1 MRLIPGKTKVQIELF
16 KGISLWDMLVAGIG
30 ILLVLFVLISSLPGK
45 FYIILGIGLV
55 FIGLLIRMDT
65 VPNYRYLLQILRHF
79 SYSRKYDKVYDD
91 ATLKAMSSEDS
102 GEQLI
107 GMFWK
112 GKKKKNI
119 PVMKEKQAEPEK
131 KVSAPELPSKKELR
145 EILKKENAILK
156 DKKATKEE
164 QDAVWLARA
173 RRSAAKKASKSN
185 SREKKVER
193 VDISNLMPFTNI
205 KDGYIEYG
213 NKYYGAVLEIPPVE
227 FRFFSEFRR
236 ENSIVN
242 GLGRVLRNLHGE
254 FSANIVKLERPMIYD
269 DYLKKEYERLDD
281 LKAAYINGALNE
293 AELQA
298 RVEILYDRIEELQ
311 KLCEQEKVVAPFYY
325 VVLFES
331 DKRQLEMQLS
341 TAMEAMRGG
350 ELECKR
356 LDDAELAVFLKY
368 SNELDFDEHEIKEI
382 APEYYAAWAMPQ
394 TLDIKVRSVEVNH
407 IVTHNMRVVG
417 YPSQVDDAWL
427 ATVMSMPATKVVV
440 KCRPMEHAK
449 AVRNLDRSLQELRG
463 QLMATSVDSRVIE
476 LQSHIE
482 SLGALLSSLQGES
495 EVLLETNIYVTAYD
509 IAATRANAKI
519 VQPPISSRSNITG
532 MKKMVRRLYQ
542 EHGFRLNNMEFGQM
556 QAFIGSQISAW
567 DPMFK
572 DGRGIPSNSLA
583 ACYPWVFANVSD
595 EGGLKLG
602 SNDGVP
608 VFLDFFRRDNERINS
623 NMVIIG
629 KSGSG
634 KSYATKDILTNLA
647 ADNCKIFILDPENE
661 YTELAGNLHGK
672 FINVGN
678 ATQGRINPFQ
688 IITALDDDGSGEN
701 KNTGSYATHLQFLEE
716 FFRQI
721 LPDCD
726 RDAME
731 YLNSLIDRM
740 YMNFGITEETDLS
753 KLTPADYPVFDDLYD
768 AVLQEF
774 QQTDNEYVRSI
785 LRILM
790 NYIAKFS
797 TGGRNA
803 NIWNGPST
811 ITTDENFIVF
821 NFQSLLSNRNST
833 IANAQM
839 LLVLKYVDNEII
851 KNRDYNLKYHANRKI
866 VVAIDEAHVF
876 IDAKFPVALD
886 FMFQLAKRIRKYNG
900 MQIVITQNIK
910 DFVGSEEIAR
920 KSTAIINACQ
930 YSFIFALAPNDMQDL
945 CLLYEKAGG
954 INESEQEQITT
965 AARGQAF
972 TILGAASRT
981 SFRVEVPEDV
991 VDMFQNPDYESRYFV
1006 GEEGAEYW
1014 EEFVGDSREL
1024 AEQNRKKPIV
1034 VPEEEEEKNSEGTE
1048 ERKHITFL
1056 ELTEEEAAEE
1066 QAEADAKKAEAEA
1079 KREEAEAEAAEAD
1092 TKKSSGFLFE
1102 EVDEEDMPPT
1112 ATAGA
1117 ASMEASA
1124 ASAGA
1129 ARTMAADMGA
1139 AAAGLAS
1146 GIPAAA
1152 PAAAAPGTAE
1162 VMLTQLLEK
1171 FSYDSMAAQ
1180 IRQAVQ
1186 QQVAVELKK
1195 ELEARGIDSSQSAEA
1210 YRSRKDRPTNAEDSF
1225 GEEAFEKQ
1233 DPDMYSFGAE
1243 DIDTEVIGTED
1254 IDTEDIDTEDF
1265 LPEDFEEDIFKTEEQ
1280 PEAEEAEEDETG
1292 FFDMGEDEAGFF
1304 DMGEDEDSDSQ
1315 EDTEE
1320 PLEEAEAS
1328 DEEDA
1333 EEYEEEYEEEDSFF
1347 NISEEDTGEEDN
1359 DFDLMNM
1366 LTQLADEMED
1376 ITPIDVMDAYGEE
1389 VVDISLE
1396 DLVKYVKKTIYH
1408 QS

>member
-45 FYIILGIGLV
+45 FYIIMGIGIV
-55 FIGLLIRMDT
+55 FVGLLIRMDT

-79 SYSRKYDKVYDD
+79 SYARRYAKPYDD
-91 ATLKAMSSEDS
+91 AAIKAMSSGAAAE
-102 GEQLI
+102 EQA
-107 GMFWK
+107 GKNKK
-112 GKKKKNI
+112 GKKKKSI
-119 PVMKEKQAEPEK
+119 PVLKDDRSDTAAQGTTA
-131 KVSAPELPSKKELR
+131 ALPSKKELK
-145 EILKKENAILK
+145 EILKRENAILK

-173 RRSAAKKASKSN
+173 QRSAAKKAGKTN
-185 SREKKVER
+185 QKETRAER
-193 VDISNLMPFTNI
+193 ADVAKLMPFTNI

-213 NKYYGAVLEIPPVE
+213 NKYYGAVLEVPPVE

-236 ENSIVN
+236 DNSIVN

-254 FSANIVKLERPMIYD
+254 FSANIIKLERPMIYD
-269 DYLKKEYERLDD
+269 DYLQKEYDRLDD
-281 LKAAYINGALNE
+281 LKAAYVNGALNE
-293 AELQA
+293 EELQA

-311 KLCEQEKVVAPFYY
+311 KLCDQDKVVTPFYY
-325 VVLFES
+325 IALFES

-341 TAMEAMRGG
+341 SAVEALRGG
-350 ELECKR
+350 ELECRR
-356 LDDAELAVFLKY
+356 LGDADLAVFLKY
-368 SNELDFDEHEIKEI
+368 SNELDFDEHEIKDI
-382 APEYYAAWAMPQ
+382 APEYYAQWAMPQ
-394 TLDIKVRSVEVNH
+394 SLDIKARRVEVNH
-407 IVTHNMRVVG
+407 IVTHNMRVVN
-417 YPSQVDDAWL
+417 YPGAVDDAWL
-427 ATVMSMPATKVVV
+427 ATVMSMPSTKVVV

-476 LQSHIE
+476 LQTHIE
-482 SLGALLSSLQGES
+482 SLSALLASLQGES
-495 EVLLETNIYVTAYD
+495 EMLLETNIYVTAYD
-509 IAATRANAKI
+509 IAATRANPKI
-519 VQPPISSRSNITG
+519 VQPPISMRSNITG

-556 QAFIGSQISAW
+556 QAFIGSQVSAW
-567 DPMFK
+567 DPMYK

-595 EGGLKLG
+595 MGGLKLG

-647 ADNCKIFILDPENE
+647 ADDCKIFILDPENE
-661 YTELAGNLHGK
+661 YTELAANLHGK

-688 IITALDDDGSGEN
+688 IITALDDDGTGEN

-740 YMNFGITEETDLS
+740 YTNFGITEETDLS
-753 KLTPADYPVFDDLYD
+753 KLTPADYPIFDDLYD

-851 KNRDYNLKYHANRKI
+851 KNRDYNLKFRANRKI

-876 IDAKFPVALD
+876 IDSKFPVALD

-930 YSFIFALAPNDMQDL
+930 YSFIFALAPNDIQDL

-1014 EEFVGDSREL
+1014 EDFIGDSREL
-1024 AEQNRKKPIV
+1024 AEQNRRKPV
-1034 VPEEEEEKNSEGTE
+1034 VIEEVEKNQTDSK
-1048 ERKHITFL
+1048 ERSHITFM

-1066 QAEADAKKAEAEA
+1066 AAAAEAQRAEQA
-1079 KREEAEAEAAEAD
+1079 AEAAKA
-1092 TKKSSGFLFE
+1092 SSRFSFEEVEEEPSDKNTGFLFE
-1102 EVDEEDMPPT
+1102 EVDGDEPDTVSQTSAGTT
-1112 ATAGA
+1112 ATAAGTIAAGVEGTAGA
-1117 ASMEASA
+1117 VAGTIA
-1124 ASAGA
+1124 AGA
-1129 ARTMAADMGA
+1129 AGAVAGA
-1139 AAAGLAS
+1139 AGAVGAGA
-1146 GIPAAA
+1146 
-1152 PAAAAPGTAE
+1152 TE
-1162 VMLTQLLEK
+1162 MVLTQLLEK
-1171 FSYDSMAAQ
+1171 FSYDSMSAQ

-1186 QQVAVELKK
+1186 EQVAAELKK
-1195 ELEARGIDSSQSAEA
+1195 ELEARGIDSSQPVETYSKKASSDSG
-1210 YRSRKDRPTNAEDSF
+1210 REDLDI
-1225 GEEAFEKQ
+1225 EKLR
-1233 DPDMYSFGAE
+1233 
-1243 DIDTEVIGTED
+1243 TED
-1254 IDTEDIDTEDF
+1254 LDADDLDTG
-1265 LPEDFEEDIFKTEEQ
+1265 EQ
-1280 PEAEEAEEDETG
+1280 AMPDYSGADDSSDDDDYS
-1292 FFDMGEDEAGFF
+1292 FDMGESEDNDEDFYAASKDSYDDDVEEDESGFF
-1304 DMGEDEDSDSQ
+1304 GGSEEEYPQEEDESGFFGSSENEDEDGFFGSS
-1315 EDTEE
+1315 
-1320 PLEEAEAS
+1320 
-1328 DEEDA
+1328 
-1333 EEYEEEYEEEDSFF
+1333 EEEYQDEDDEDSFF
-1347 NISEEDTGEEDN
+1347 GNSESETEDSDDG
-1359 DFDLMNM
+1359 FDLMSM

-1396 DLVKYVKKTIYH
+1396 DLIKYVQKTIYH
-1408 QS
+1408 QK

>member
-45 FYIILGIGLV
+45 FYIIMGIGIV
-55 FIGLLIRMDT
+55 FVGLLIRMDT

-79 SYSRKYDKVYDD
+79 SYARRYAKTYDD
-91 ATLKAMSSEDS
+91 AAIKAMSSGTAVAELADRNK
-102 GEQLI
+102 
-107 GMFWK
+107 K
-112 GKKKKNI
+112 GRKKKSI
-119 PVMKEKQAEPEK
+119 PVVKEDQSGAAAQSTE
-131 KVSAPELPSKKELR
+131 ATALPSKKELK
-145 EILKKENAILK
+145 EIIKRENAILK

-173 RRSAAKKASKSN
+173 QRSAAKKAGKTNQKETRAERADVSK
-185 SREKKVER
+185 
-193 VDISNLMPFTNI
+193 LMPFTNI

-213 NKYYGAVLEIPPVE
+213 NKYYGAVLEIPSVE

-236 ENSIVN
+236 DNSIVN

-254 FSANIVKLERPMIYD
+254 FSANIIKLERPMIYD
-269 DYLKKEYERLDD
+269 DYLQKEYDRLDD
-281 LKAAYINGALNE
+281 LKAAYVNGALNE
-293 AELQA
+293 EELQA

-311 KLCEQEKVVAPFYY
+311 KLCDQDKVVTPFYY
-325 VVLFES
+325 IALFES

-341 TAMEAMRGG
+341 SAVEALRGG
-350 ELECKR
+350 ELECRR
-356 LDDAELAVFLKY
+356 LGDADLAVFLKY
-368 SNELDFDEHEIKEI
+368 TNELDFDEREIKDI
-382 APEYYAAWAMPQ
+382 APEYYAQWAMPQ
-394 TLDIKVRSVEVNH
+394 SLDIKARRVEVNH
-407 IVTHNMRVVG
+407 IVTHNMRVVN
-417 YPSQVDDAWL
+417 YPSTVDDGWL

-463 QLMATSVDSRVIE
+463 QLMATGVDSRVIE
-476 LQSHIE
+476 LQTHIE
-482 SLGALLSSLQGES
+482 SLSALLASLQGES
-495 EVLLETNIYVTAYD
+495 EMLLETNIYVTAYD
-509 IAATRANAKI
+509 IAATRANPKI
-519 VQPPISSRSNITG
+519 VQPPISMRSNITG

-556 QAFIGSQISAW
+556 QAFIGSQVSAW
-567 DPMFK
+567 DPMYK

-595 EGGLKLG
+595 MGGLKLG

-647 ADNCKIFILDPENE
+647 ADDCKIFILDPENE
-661 YTELAGNLHGK
+661 YTELAANLHGK

-688 IITALDDDGSGEN
+688 IITALDDDGTGEN

-740 YMNFGITEETDLS
+740 YTNFGITEETDLS
-753 KLTPADYPVFDDLYD
+753 KLTPADYPIFDDLYD

-851 KNRDYNLKYHANRKI
+851 KNRDYNLKFRANRKI

-1014 EEFVGDSREL
+1014 EDFIGDSREL
-1024 AEQNRKKPIV
+1024 AEQNHRKPV
-1034 VPEEEEEKNSEGTE
+1034 VIEEVEKNQNDSG
-1048 ERKHITFL
+1048 ERSHITFM
-1056 ELTEEEAAEE
+1056 ELTAEEAAEE
-1066 QAEADAKKAEAEA
+1066 EAAAEARRAEQA
-1079 KREEAEAEAAEAD
+1079 AEAAKASSRFSFEEVEEEEPD
-1092 TKKSSGFLFE
+1092 KSTGFLFE
-1102 EVDEEDMPPT
+1102 EVDEDKTDT
-1112 ATAGA
+1112 ARQTAVGVAGVAAGITAAGVTGAVAGVAGA
-1117 ASMEASA
+1117 ASGAVGT
-1124 ASAGA
+1124 AGA
-1129 ARTMAADMGA
+1129 GA
-1139 AAAGLAS
+1139 
-1146 GIPAAA
+1146 
-1152 PAAAAPGTAE
+1152 TE
-1162 VMLTQLLEK
+1162 MVLTQLLEK
-1171 FSYDSMAAQ
+1171 FSYDSMSAQ

-1186 QQVAVELKK
+1186 EQVAVELKK
-1195 ELEARGIDSSQSAEA
+1195 ELEVRGIDSSQPVET
-1210 YRSRKDRPTNAEDSF
+1210 YRGADSTSDEDN
-1225 GEEAFEKQ
+1225 
-1233 DPDMYSFGAE
+1233 YSFDMGGDE
-1243 DIDTEVIGTED
+1243 DNED
-1254 IDTEDIDTEDF
+1254 DF
-1265 LPEDFEEDIFKTEEQ
+1265 FATPEEQ
-1280 PEAEEAEEDETG
+1280 EVSEEDESY
-1292 FFDMGEDEAGFF
+1292 EEAPY
-1304 DMGEDEDSDSQ
+1304 EEEPYEEASYEEETSEDSY
-1315 EDTEE
+1315 EDD
-1320 PLEEAEAS
+1320 
-1328 DEEDA
+1328 DEED
-1333 EEYEEEYEEEDSFF
+1333 ESSFFGSSEEEYQDEDDEDSFF
-1347 NISEEDTGEEDN
+1347 GNSESETDDPDN
-1359 DFDLMNM
+1359 GFDLMSM

-1396 DLVKYVKKTIYH
+1396 DLAKYVQKTIYH
-1408 QS
+1408 QK